1 MSFLQAVSFDAYELE
16 RLAATLDGAIRI
28 RRRTDYYLWSQ
39 GALQSFLPHETLVC
53 LPLGPDG
60 ACRLELFSRSVIA
73 DATESF
79 LQAAKAS
86 LRAEVVFHW
95 SRQGRRPQV
104 HTPDDGTPLLAS
116 LLGRT
121 GAPHA
126 LVHCTHAGCGRQACV
141 FIFLGIAKRP
151 ALRELYL
158 AELLLPHLY
167 FALAGLRDA
176 ESSGLQRALLSR
188 RQHQV
193 LAGVRS
199 GKTNTEIALELGLSP
214 LTVKSHVQQ
223 ALRKLSVSNR
233 AEAAALTSGMTLASD
248 AAEG

>member
-1 MSFLQAVSFDAYELE
+1 MSAPEAVSFDAYELE

-28 RRRTDYYLWSQ
+28 RRRSDYYLWSQ

-53 LPLGPDG
+53 LPPGPDG

-73 DATESF
+73 DDTESF
-79 LQAAKAS
+79 LQAGQAR
-86 LRAEVVFHW
+86 LRAEVVQRW
-95 SRQGRRPQV
+95 SRQGRRPYVQ
-104 HTPDDGTPLLAS
+104 TPDDGTPLLAS

-121 GAPHA
+121 GGRHA
-126 LVHCTHAGCGRQACV
+126 LVHCTHAAGGRQAWV
-141 FIFLGIAKRP
+141 FIFMGIADRP
-151 ALRELYL
+151 APRALYL

-167 FALAGLRDA
+167 FALAGLCDEDGA
-176 ESSGLQRALLSR
+176 GLRGALLSR
-188 RQHQV
+188 RQNQV

-233 AEAAALTSGMTLASD
+233 AEAAALTSGMTLAS
-248 AAEG
+248 EGGEG